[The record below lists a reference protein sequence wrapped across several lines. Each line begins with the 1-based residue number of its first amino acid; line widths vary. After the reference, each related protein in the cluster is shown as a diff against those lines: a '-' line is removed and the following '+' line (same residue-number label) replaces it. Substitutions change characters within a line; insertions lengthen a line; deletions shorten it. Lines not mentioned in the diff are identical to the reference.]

1 MKLVVDNNITI
12 YLGKFHSKAID
23 INDTNNIEKQVKKIL
38 KALKKTYNLE
48 LNGYYETV
56 LYLDENYGLIIKM
69 QKDDLDYLD
78 YFVTALEIN
87 IKIKKT
93 AFLYKVEDILN
104 LNKNILKKFII
115 YKYKKTIYLSAKEK
129 LTTADMGII
138 LENSKVI
145 FDEKIKKIKAKSQ
158 IIEM

>member
-12 YLGKFHSKAID
+12 YLGKFHFKAIN

-38 KALKKTYNLE
+38 NTLKKTYNLE

-87 IKIKKT
+87 SKVKKT
-93 AFLYKVEDILN
+93 SFLYKVEDILN

-115 YKYKKTIYLSAKEK
+115 YKYKKNIYLSAKEK
-129 LTTADMGII
+129 LTTAEMGII

-145 FDEKIKKIKAKSQ
+145 FDEEIKKIKAKSQ

>member
-1 MKLVVDNNITI
+1 MK
-12 YLGKFHSKAID
+12 
-23 INDTNNIEKQVKKIL
+23 
-38 KALKKTYNLE
+38 
-48 LNGYYETV
+48 
-56 LYLDENYGLIIKM
+56 
-69 QKDDLDYLD
+69 KDDLDYLD

-87 IKIKKT
+87 IKVKKT
-93 AFLYKVEDILN
+93 SFLYKVEDILN

-115 YKYKKTIYLSAKEK
+115 YKYKKNIYLSAKEK

-145 FDEKIKKIKAKSQ
+145 FDEEIKKIKSKSQ

>member
-12 YLGKFHSKAID
+12 YLGKFHFKAIN

-38 KALKKTYNLE
+38 NTLKKTYNLE

-69 QKDDLDYLD
+69 KKDDLDYLD

-87 IKIKKT
+87 IKVKKT
-93 AFLYKVEDILN
+93 SFLYKVEDILN

-115 YKYKKTIYLSAKEK
+115 YKYKKNIYLSAKEK

-145 FDEKIKKIKAKSQ
+145 FDEEIKKIKSKSQ

>member
-12 YLGKFHSKAID
+12 YLGKFHFKAIN
-23 INDTNNIEKQVKKIL
+23 INDTNNIEKELKKIL
-38 KALKKTYNLE
+38 NTLKKTYNLE

-87 IKIKKT
+87 SKVKKT
-93 AFLYKVEDILN
+93 SFLYKVEDILN

-115 YKYKKTIYLSAKEK
+115 YKYKKNIYLSAKEK
-129 LTTADMGII
+129 LTTAEMGII

-145 FDEKIKKIKAKSQ
+145 FDEEIKKIKAKSQ

>member
-12 YLGKFHSKAID
+12 YLGKFHFKAIN

-38 KALKKTYNLE
+38 NTLKKTYNLE

-87 IKIKKT
+87 IKVKKT
-93 AFLYKVEDILN
+93 SFLYKVEDILN

-115 YKYKKTIYLSAKEK
+115 YKYKKNIYLSAKEK

-145 FDEKIKKIKAKSQ
+145 FDEEIKKIKSKSQ

>member
-12 YLGKFHSKAID
+12 YLGKFHFKAIN

-38 KALKKTYNLE
+38 NTLKKTYNLE

-69 QKDDLDYLD
+69 KKDDLDYLD

-87 IKIKKT
+87 SKIKKT
-93 AFLYKVEDILN
+93 SFLYKVEDILN

-115 YKYKKTIYLSAKEK
+115 YKYKKNIYLSAKEK
-129 LTTADMGII
+129 LTTAEMGII

-145 FDEKIKKIKAKSQ
+145 FDEEIKKIKAKSQ

>member
-12 YLGKFHSKAID
+12 YLGKFHFKAIN

-38 KALKKTYNLE
+38 NTLKKTYNLE

-87 IKIKKT
+87 SKVKKT
-93 AFLYKVEDILN
+93 SFLYKVEDILN

-129 LTTADMGII
+129 LTTAEMGII

-145 FDEKIKKIKAKSQ
+145 FDEEIKKIKAKSQ

>member
-12 YLGKFHSKAID
+12 YLGKFHFKAIN
-23 INDTNNIEKQVKKIL
+23 INDTNNIEKQLKKIL
-38 KALKKTYNLE
+38 NTLKKTYNLE

-87 IKIKKT
+87 SKVKKT
-93 AFLYKVEDILN
+93 SFLYKVEDILN

-115 YKYKKTIYLSAKEK
+115 YKYKKNIYLSAKEK
-129 LTTADMGII
+129 LTTAEMGII

-145 FDEKIKKIKAKSQ
+145 FDEEIKKIKAKSQ